1 MDPQH
6 LLTRMDA
13 IARDAGRAIYDIWK
27 AGCAVDTKADGS
39 PVTVADQRAEAIIVA
54 GLAEAAPGV
63 PVMAEEAQAA
73 GVETICG
80 ARFFLVDPLDGTRG
94 FTEGGDEYTV
104 NIALIEDGVP
114 TLGVVYAPA
123 TGELYLGGPD
133 GAFHGRCVPATAAL
147 DEPLTR
153 LSVDRRTARFRGVKS
168 RSSDGLDAFLKRAGV
183 TEQRAASSSLKFC
196 LVATG
201 EADLYPRFGPINE
214 WDAAAGHAVLRAAG
228 GDMMTLKGAPLRYGQ
243 TPGDTLIRGFV
254 AYGGPAAQA
263 AARAALQPA
272 SLA

>member
-1 MDPQH
+1 MDRSRLIAQ
-6 LLTRMDA
+6 MDA
-13 IARDAGRAIYDIWK
+13 TAREAGRAIYDIWK

-39 PVTVADQRAEAIIVA
+39 PVTIADQKAEEIILA
-54 GLAEAAPGV
+54 GLTAAAPGV

-73 GVETICG
+73 GIETICG
-80 ARFFLVDPLDGTRG
+80 DRFFLVDPLDGTRG

-104 NIALIEDGVP
+104 NIALIEHGVP

-133 GAFHGRCVPATAAL
+133 GAFHCRCVPASAAP

-153 LSVDRRTARFRGVKS
+153 LAVDRRTSAFRGVKS

-183 TEQRAASSSLKFC
+183 TELRAASSSLKFC

-228 GDMMTLKGAPLRYGQ
+228 GDVMTLKGAPLRYGA

-254 AYGGPAAQA
+254 AYGGPAAEA
-263 AARAALQPA
+263 AARAALAPA
-272 SLA
+272 TLA